1 MKQVLHILTRREDEL
16 ARTIIKSQRAMGD
29 NEMAMVVETADLT
42 VEKPDYSALLEKI
55 FKADSVS
62 VW

>member
-1 MKQVLHILTRREDEL
+1 MKQVLHILTRKDDEL
-16 ARTIIKSQRAMGD
+16 ARTILENQCAMGSAD
-29 NEMAMVVETADLT
+29 YVVETADLT
-42 VEKPDYSALLEKI
+42 LEKPDYAALLEKI

>member
-1 MKQVLHILTRREDEL
+1 MKQVLHILTRKQDEL
-16 ARTIIKSQRAMGD
+16 SRVILENQRAMGSA
-29 NEMAMVVETADLT
+29 ELAVETADLT
-42 VEKPDYSALLEKI
+42 VEKPDYSELLEKI